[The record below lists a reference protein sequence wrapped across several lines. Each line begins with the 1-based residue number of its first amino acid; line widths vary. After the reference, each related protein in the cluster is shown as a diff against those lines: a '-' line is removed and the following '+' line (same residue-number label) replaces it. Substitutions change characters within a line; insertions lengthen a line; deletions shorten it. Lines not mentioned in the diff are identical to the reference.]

1 MLLGLASVP
10 AAAEPARWLL
20 PDLTSGSGPGW
31 SAVRDGDTGSAGGAG
46 IVLAAREFGQK
57 PEPGR
62 GIGGSNNNGGNNN
75 NGNENGNAGGEGDAN
90 GTGNDEGSGIPE
102 LAARPIS
109 EAAQCDRTPVI
120 EGQGGGLATAEQ
132 VSVCYAVLALS
143 EIGAHA
149 KVAFTASADGLVA
162 DDPRIRRRAA
172 SDVGQIS
179 AALSKAMPLLVE
191 ALGTSDPRVQK
202 TAAQVVIAIGEYA
215 AAVVP
220 ALDQVAVDADPVV
233 ACAGVQALAA
243 LGAYAVAGLPTLS
256 ESLDHDDLGVRYY
269 AGDGLSRVDSQMR
282 SAARAIQRL
291 AVRYSD
297 ESAAAVR
304 DLASALKEDRT
315 RFRERA
321 VLTLASIGP
330 TGREQVDRLPPGPP
344 DLQTV
349 RVLGDIS
356 RFATAAVP
364 SLVEALADPDYPGV
378 RAEAGELDVAIG
390 SAPLLAAL
398 TDDRQDVRAS
408 SAQALRDTSTV
419 VTRALS
425 ALKGAPRDDIFV
437 RQATRSALRTIDAY
451 SADAVP
457 ALLAAVKD
465 EDPGVRRVAVQ
476 TLGQLG
482 PQARRSPTS
491 SICCGPTGSTCSPRP
506 RWPWGRSARSPRPPS
521 RRSPR
526 PCSTPTRPSAI
537 GQRARSACSDPT
549 PDPRFPI
556 SRRLWGGVTAPCAT
570 KPRAPCR
577 PSIPRAR
584 RAIL

>member
-1 MLLGLASVP
+1 
-10 AAAEPARWLL
+10 
-20 PDLTSGSGPGW
+20 
-31 SAVRDGDTGSAGGAG
+31 
-46 IVLAAREFGQK
+46 
-57 PEPGR
+57 
-62 GIGGSNNNGGNNN
+62 
-75 NGNENGNAGGEGDAN
+75 
-90 GTGNDEGSGIPE
+90 
-102 LAARPIS
+102 
-109 EAAQCDRTPVI
+109 
-120 EGQGGGLATAEQ
+120 
-132 VSVCYAVLALS
+132 
-143 EIGAHA
+143 
-149 KVAFTASADGLVA
+149 
-162 DDPRIRRRAA
+162 
-172 SDVGQIS
+172 
-179 AALSKAMPLLVE
+179 
-191 ALGTSDPRVQK
+191 VQK

-233 ACAGVQALAA
+233 ARAGVQALAA